1 MRKNSKEEKVNG
13 KVIVEEKAKKQLEAN
28 KEKFEKQSKNKE
40 NKKKEKVNKIILTI
54 LLVLIILVVAIG
66 IIFGGRIINKA
77 KLDRELEN
85 LANKNME
92 TEDFSNMSTVTS
104 GDYAIVEQ
112 TVKEFY
118 KEYSDLKKQFM
129 EKVNDEKI
137 QKMLTVENYDQ
148 DGPDFTESKEYINS
162 MREEF
167 NSIADKIV
175 NLLSVENI
183 ESRINNKNVSD
194 YYKDLYKSYFIEGD
208 KLSDNLQTSYQD
220 IVDAQNLMN
229 NLYDN
234 ETKILDFLTENKEH
248 WEVLNNKLTFD
259 SATLSVEYNTLKTQL
274 YAN

>member
-54 LLVLIILVVAIG
+54 LLVLVILVVAIG